1 MKKEA
6 RRAEINGLL
15 TIILKVILYLI
26 CLNPAPSDE
35 IYITVNI
42 CWQKKQIGLE
52 QLRKIRR
59 KRKERKAKKVGGRHV
74 RRKRGHVE
82 MIKGEDRAKRSEKE
96 VGSAQCAVC
105 TVFSPF
111 DRAN

>member
-26 CLNPAPSDE
+26 CFNPAPSDE

-59 KRKERKAKKVGGRHV
+59 KRKERKAKKIGR
-74 RRKRGHVE
+74 K
-82 MIKGEDRAKRSEKE
+82 ACEKE
-96 VGSAQCAVC
+96 KRTCRN
-105 TVFSPF
+105 
-111 DRAN
+111 D